1 MRNHTEGILWTAVLG
16 LPLLVTQ
23 ISAREILLLLAVVWV
38 AAVTVV
44 IPLHF
49 YKAWRRYNS
58 LPNKRQY
65 AVWVGVE
72 TLFAVGLLGS
82 FGYVVLAR

>member
-23 ISAREILLLLAVVWV
+23 ISAREILLLFAAVWV
-38 AAVTVV
+38 AAIMVV

-58 LPNKRQY
+58 LPNKREY

-72 TLFAVGLLGS
+72 TLFTAGLLS
-82 FGYVVLAR
+82 IGYVVLAR

>member
-38 AAVTVV
+38 ASVAVV

-49 YKAWRRYNS
+49 YKAWRKYNFI
-58 LPNKRQY
+58 PNKRQY
-65 AVWVGVE
+65 AVWVGAE

-82 FGYVVLAR
+82 FGYFVLAS

>member
-23 ISAREILLLLAVVWV
+23 ISAKEILLLFAVVWV
-38 AAVTVV
+38 AAIMMV

-58 LPNKRQY
+58 VPNKREY

-72 TLFAVGLLGS
+72 TLFTPGLLGS
-82 FGYVVLAR
+82 IGYVVLAR